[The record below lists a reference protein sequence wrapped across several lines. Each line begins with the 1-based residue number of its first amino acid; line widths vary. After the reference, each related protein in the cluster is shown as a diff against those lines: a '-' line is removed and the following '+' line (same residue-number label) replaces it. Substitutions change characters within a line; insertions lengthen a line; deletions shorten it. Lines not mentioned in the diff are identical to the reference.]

1 VNNDSNSEIIRIDK
15 TFTTQQV
22 AENLGVGRSTLN
34 KYCRSLED
42 EGYSFYKD
50 DSNYRAYT
58 EHDVMAL
65 RELKE
70 ILNKN
75 LDYDSAIKTISIK
88 YRRNINGINIATL
101 ATTEESRFET
111 RYIELFDYIKR
122 QDEKIDLL
130 IQVNRQMAEKMDT
143 QMQLAATTQ
152 ENRQTK
158 ITDWITQRRIESELE
173 EEALSL
179 WAAKPVVERLKK
191 SGWFRKEEDIDRR
204 DRFVRQYVNGR
215 FEGRLKE
222 EYDLE

>member
-1 VNNDSNSEIIRIDK
+1 MNNDSNSEIIRIDK